1 MRLCCLFFACIKS
14 HAVKANRN
22 HKKLTAYSVYTSG
35 LSVLCTEIARQ
46 GCLRAHMAVFAML
59 LHSRIAPVN
68 TIFARLYFA
77 GIFEVRLYRFSSR
90 SASINSVFCADFSS
104 FFLTTRAGT
113 PATTI
118 PDATSSMTTD
128 PAATTEPSP
137 IRTPPITT
145 ALQKAAPP
153 RRPARRRH
161 RCGIVSP
168 PLPGRPAPRPY
179 QSWYL
184 LRLPRRY

>member
-104 FFLTTRAGT
+104 FFFLSYILILIKCYFNIFCHR
-113 PATTI
+113 
-118 PDATSSMTTD
+118 SSYS
-128 PAATTEPSP
+128 EKSP
-137 IRTPPITT
+137 VSAFLFRVRYIGYITLHHYSRCPI
-145 ALQKAAPP
+145 LIFFVFK
-153 RRPARRRH
+153 
-161 RCGIVSP
+161 
-168 PLPGRPAPRPY
+168 
-179 QSWYL
+179 
-184 LRLPRRY
+184 